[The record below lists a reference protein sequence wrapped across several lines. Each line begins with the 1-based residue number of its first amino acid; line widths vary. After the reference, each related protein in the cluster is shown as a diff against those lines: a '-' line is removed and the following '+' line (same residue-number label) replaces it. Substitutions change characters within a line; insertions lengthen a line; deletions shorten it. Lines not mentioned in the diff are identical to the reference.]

1 MTIDYKFRYL
11 LDDWQKE
18 AVDVLND
25 KFREQLRATD
35 EVLMDFA
42 DKAESGRIQNH
53 FFDAQ
58 REIWLKMED
67 MSLDFHDLLT
77 KNLSRFPLQN
87 EDQTPKLGSET
98 LSLVNINLY
107 ERNLALQTLAE
118 KAEKNNHQEL
128 YLLAQRLSVINHGQ
142 QVNIDQI
149 PASPQQMCEI
159 FARCVNR
166 LTIENDALLV
176 LYTLYDKYVLS
187 ALPELHRK
195 LNESLVKAGIL
206 PTLKYSVKNAPG
218 RGAGSAAA
226 PSEEHVEAEQSTYQE
241 PAAED
246 LGEETMMR
254 IHELLKANRR
264 RRRKKAPLPPGVQ
277 VATPQEVIQAAT
289 SITLAQATS
298 FPDEEELYQ
307 PVAPDTIQQVQ
318 EDMAVQRETIK
329 RKVGSNRLQDQQE
342 DIIDLVGMLFE
353 QMLDDESI
361 PNAAKA
367 LLGHL
372 HTPYIKIGLSD
383 EDFFANPEH
392 PARVFLDRAIAASAI
407 WVDEIDLKSGIYP
420 HLKDAVF
427 NIVRLRRQSNED
439 FEKFTRELDE
449 EVSALEN
456 RFQVMEKRSMENEQ
470 GKEQL
475 LLAKEAAQRATAN
488 IFGGQAVPAYCK
500 RFIDEVWVDY
510 LTLLQLREEGDG
522 ESEAWKDACK
532 LGQRILWISTSEEHG
547 LGRAAQIE
555 TLAQQIRN
563 QVGALLPHQERKIEE
578 FIEAL
583 YTPAEAEEETEAIPP
598 PPTEEAETPVSIDQQ
613 TLDLYNKLRTL
624 PNDTWFE
631 FNSGTDQSY
640 RAKLSWY
647 NPLTDHFLFVSP
659 RGRKSMLM
667 DITKL
672 ADQIKKGNVVY
683 FTNVKG
689 SFWNKAMRTIMSMLE
704 RNVEPS
710 VTQAQ

>member
-1 MTIDYKFRYL
+1 M
-11 LDDWQKE
+11 
-18 AVDVLND
+18 
-25 KFREQLRATD
+25 
-35 EVLMDFA
+35 
-42 DKAESGRIQNH
+42 
-53 FFDAQ
+53 
-58 REIWLKMED
+58 
-67 MSLDFHDLLT
+67 
-77 KNLSRFPLQN
+77 
-87 EDQTPKLGSET
+87 
-98 LSLVNINLY
+98 NLY

-142 QVNIDQI
+142 PVNIDQI

-307 PVAPDTIQQVQ
+307 PVDPDTIQQVQ

-353 QMLDDESI
+353 QMLDQASLRSRERFWDIRVPKIDSI
-361 PNAAKA
+361 FDNSLVPRPSWSPGVPPQHRKLVAAT
-367 LLGHL
+367 H
-372 HTPYIKIGLSD
+372 
-383 EDFFANPEH
+383 
-392 PARVFLDRAIAASAI
+392 
-407 WVDEIDLKSGIYP
+407 
-420 HLKDAVF
+420 
-427 NIVRLRRQSNED
+427 
-439 FEKFTRELDE
+439 
-449 EVSALEN
+449 
-456 RFQVMEKRSMENEQ
+456 RSP
-470 GKEQL
+470 
-475 LLAKEAAQRATAN
+475 
-488 IFGGQAVPAYCK
+488 I
-500 RFIDEVWVDY
+500 
-510 LTLLQLREEGDG
+510 
-522 ESEAWKDACK
+522 
-532 LGQRILWISTSEEHG
+532 
-547 LGRAAQIE
+547 
-555 TLAQQIRN
+555 
-563 QVGALLPHQERKIEE
+563 
-578 FIEAL
+578 
-583 YTPAEAEEETEAIPP
+583 
-598 PPTEEAETPVSIDQQ
+598 
-613 TLDLYNKLRTL
+613 
-624 PNDTWFE
+624 
-631 FNSGTDQSY
+631 
-640 RAKLSWY
+640 
-647 NPLTDHFLFVSP
+647 
-659 RGRKSMLM
+659 
-667 DITKL
+667 
-672 ADQIKKGNVVY
+672 
-683 FTNVKG
+683 
-689 SFWNKAMRTIMSMLE
+689 
-704 RNVEPS
+704 
-710 VTQAQ
+710 